1 MGRPMESAGWHALAG
16 GCAMSEQLV
25 LVGDDIDKLETTLAT
40 TLATTREHARELYD
54 AGVRVAPEPDSVQSM
69 VSDLIAVFVRRQLVE
84 PMAAKVQRTVTYGP
98 ARSRNARK
106 DWGRA

>member
-1 MGRPMESAGWHALAG
+1 MESAGRDALAG
-16 GCAMSEQLV
+16 GCAVSEQLV
-25 LVGDDIDKLETTLAT
+25 LVGDDVDKLET